1 MLSVIRKYKTDF
13 NYVLDPHSAV
23 AYYGVENMPK
33 DGTKIGVLCTGNLS
47 SLIFTHYL

>member
-33 DGTKIGVLCTGNLS
+33 DGAKIGVLCTGSFINIDL
-47 SLIFTHYL
+47 

>member
-23 AYYGVENMPK
+23 AYYGVENVPENE
-33 DGTKIGVLCTGNLS
+33 TKIGILCTGNY
-47 SLIFTHYL
+47 SL